1 MSGSGSRFGG
11 TLGGGG
17 RGRGCCPII
26 GGGKARSEGGGEVEG
41 GLGIA
46 EGGQVVGGRGE
57 KGNFASVVVDEG
69 TGVLGLVV
77 AFDRRSECVRLD
89 LGP

>member
-1 MSGSGSRFGG
+1 MIS
-11 TLGGGG
+11 GG
-17 RGRGCCPII
+17 RAG
-26 GGGKARSEGGGEVEG
+26 SEGGGEVEG
-41 GLGIA
+41 GLGIG
-46 EGGQVVGGRGE
+46 EGDQVVSGRGGE
-57 KGNFASVVVDEG
+57 GNFASVVVDEG